1 MANVNDVYI
10 SKEVADEL
18 DLNQSYLI
26 RLAKELKEEGI
37 ITDNDMRLA
46 GKRTYLF
53 TRKAINELSKKITK

>member
-1 MANVNDVYI
+1 MANVHDVYI

-18 DLNQSYLI
+18 NLNQSYLI
-26 RLAKELKEEGI
+26 RLAKDLKAEGI

-53 TRKAINELSKKITK
+53 TRRAINEIQNKIK

>member
-26 RLAKELKEEGI
+26 RLAKELKEEGT

-53 TRKAINELSKKITK
+53 TRKSINELSKKITK